1 MKRALETRCASHS
14 HANNIMKVTKAA
26 FLIACAL
33 LFQLVSMNTSRT
45 TDCTSHCVS
54 KRFCR
59 SEQPV
64 LRDICNY
71 KDGGCHTTDAT
82 VCNATLQMMLSRS
95 PALGECVCSGPDP
108 CRALQ
113 QLYSQ
118 CQHRLGHHTSRSCLE
133 ETKACLGEQSCNG
146 RMVPFVQECNAYQ
159 CNLSR
164 CREATRQFYSAL
176 PHDVA
181 ERLVFCDCDR
191 EDQECQQMKASLHSG
206 SCASDPSQTPWT
218 CLEALDRCSG
228 DVSCRQIF
236 NRYLSKCFGA
246 EDAAYDSPSEWLNL
260 INPDIFIGE
269 DFQCRVAFVET
280 MGSILHHPCTCD
292 GLHHHD
298 QYKCN
303 ELKLIFQDKSFFK
316 LSKNKG
322 NFRHGESNLRQQPTN
337 EPSADQ
343 QLLGDETVQHQSG
356 DLRNGRPTN
365 ESRVEQQWL
374 SDQLLHL
381 LIYVSALTVVVLFV
395 VSLVLLR
402 LRRIH
407 KAAGK
412 PTFEAHQS
420 KSLTLSSVII

>member
-1 MKRALETRCASHS
+1 
-14 HANNIMKVTKAA
+14 MKVMKPA
-26 FLIACAL
+26 FLIASHL
-33 LFQLVSMNTSRT
+33 LFQLVSINTSRT
-45 TDCTSHCVS
+45 TDCTSHLDACVS
-54 KRFCR
+54 KRICR
-59 SEQPV
+59 REQAV
-64 LRDICNY
+64 LREICDY
-71 KDGGCHTTDAT
+71 KDGGWHTTDAK
-82 VCNATLQMMLSRS
+82 VCNDTLQMMLSRS

-108 CRALQ
+108 CCALQ

-118 CQHRLGHHTSRSCLE
+118 CQHRLVHHKSRSCLE
-133 ETKACLGEQSCNG
+133 ETKACLGEESCNR

-159 CNLSR
+159 CNLSQ
-164 CREATRQFYSAL
+164 CRQAMSQFYSAL

-181 ERLVFCDCDR
+181 ERLVFCDCDG

-206 SCASDPSQTPWT
+206 SCASDLSQTPWT

-228 DVSCRQIF
+228 DASCRQIF
-236 NRYLSKCFGA
+236 KRYLAKCFEA

-269 DFQCRVAFVET
+269 DLQCRVAFVET

-303 ELKLIFQDKSFFK
+303 ELKQIFQDKSFFK
-316 LSKNKG
+316 LSKTKEH
-322 NFRHGESNLRQQPTN
+322 FRHGELDMRRQPTS
-337 EPSADQ
+337 EPRADQ
-343 QLLGDETVQHQSG
+343 QWLSGETVQHGQS
-356 DLRNGRPTN
+356 DDSKNGQQPTN
-365 ESRVEQQWL
+365 ESRVKQQWL

-381 LIYVSALTVVVLFV
+381 LIYVSALTVVVLIV
-395 VSLVLLR
+395 VSLLLLR

-407 KAAGK
+407 QAADK
-412 PTFEAHQS
+412 PAFEAHQS

>member
-1 MKRALETRCASHS
+1 
-14 HANNIMKVTKAA
+14 MKVTKPA
-26 FLIACAL
+26 FLIACHL
-33 LFQLVSMNTSRT
+33 LFQLISINTSRT
-45 TDCTSHCVS
+45 TDCTSHMDACVS
-54 KRFCR
+54 KRICR
-59 SEQPV
+59 SEQAV
-64 LRDICNY
+64 LRDVCNY
-71 KDGGCHTTDAT
+71 KDGCHTTDARL
-82 VCNATLQMMLSRS
+82 CNATLQMMSSRS

-118 CQHRLGHHTSRSCLE
+118 CQHRLAQKNKKPETEWKASVHHTSRSCLE
-133 ETKACLGEQSCNG
+133 ETKACLEEESCNR

-159 CNLSR
+159 CNLSQ
-164 CREATRQFYSAL
+164 CRQATRQFYSAL

-181 ERLVFCDCDR
+181 ERLVFCDCDG

-228 DVSCRQIF
+228 DASCRQIF
-236 NRYLSKCFGA
+236 NRYLSKCFGE
-246 EDAAYDSPSEWLNL
+246 EDAAHDSPSEWLNL
-260 INPDIFIGE
+260 INHDNFIGE
-269 DFQCRVAFVET
+269 DLQCRVAFVET

-292 GLHHHD
+292 GLRHHD
-298 QYKCN
+298 EYKCN
-303 ELKLIFQDKSFFK
+303 ELKQIFQDKSFFK
-316 LSKNKG
+316 LSKAKE
-322 NFRHGESNLRQQPTN
+322 NFRHGESNMKRQPTN

-343 QLLGDETVQHQSG
+343 QWLGGETVQHGQSD
-356 DLRNGRPTN
+356 DLGKGQQPTN
-365 ESRVEQQWL
+365 ESRVKQQWL

-381 LIYVSALTVVVLFV
+381 LIYVSALTVVVLLV
-395 VSLVLLR
+395 VSLLLLR

-407 KAAGK
+407 QAAGK